1 MQDKVMT
8 CIEQFSQHMCLVH
21 FTRAYITHVCKD
33 CITAS
38 QGSLWINQQHVASQ
52 GPHWY
57 DRPAAAAEEELQQQE
72 M

>member
-1 MQDKVMT
+1 MEDKVMT
-8 CIEQFSQHMCLVH
+8 CIEQFSQHLCLVR
-21 FTRAYITHVCKD
+21 FARAYITHVCKG

-38 QGSLWINQQHVASQ
+38 QGSLWINY
-52 GPHWY
+52 WY